1 MTFKRLKAT
10 TNGLLTGDNVLTA
23 NSESLLGLLEMAYND
38 VIAHAD
44 ALHLMT
50 LNRSGDIFRL
60 AQGKYVVRV
69 PELPVDDDDELDID
83 NELCFAV
90 ARFLASYMSDKKSAV
105 HFEEAK
111 RLVRNYNSK
120 VFEILETIKD
130 QGDGTYDTN
139 PTHYA

>member
-10 TNGLLTGDNVLTA
+10 TNGLLTGDNILTEDHDA
-23 NSESLLGLLEMAYND
+23 VLGLLEMAYND

-44 ALHLMT
+44 ALHLLT
-50 LNRSGDIFRL
+50 LNRSGDVFRL
-60 AQGKYVVRV
+60 AQGKYVVRI
-69 PELPVDDDDELDID
+69 PALPTDDEDELDID

-90 ARFLASYMSDKKSAV
+90 ARLLASYVSDKKSSV
-105 HFEEAK
+105 HFAEAK
-111 RLVRNYNSK
+111 RLINNYNSK
-120 VFEILETIKD
+120 IFEILETIKE

>member
-10 TNGLLTGDNVLTA
+10 TNGLLTGDIPLTEDIDA
-23 NSESLLGLLEMAYND
+23 LLGLLEMAFND

-69 PELPVDDDDELDID
+69 PVLPAIDDDELDID

-90 ARFLASYMSDKKSAV
+90 ARLLASYMSDKKSAV
-105 HFEEAK
+105 HFAEAK
-111 RLVRNYNSK
+111 RLINNYNSK
-120 VFEILETIKD
+120 IFEILETIKE
-130 QGDGTYDTN
+130 QGDATYDTN

>member
-10 TNGLLTGDNVLTA
+10 TNGLLTGDNILTEDSDA
-23 NSESLLGLLEMAYND
+23 LLGLLEMAYND

-50 LNRSGDIFRL
+50 LNRAGDIFRL
-60 AQGKYVVRV
+60 AQGKYVVRT
-69 PELPVDDDDELDID
+69 PELPMDDDSELDID
-83 NELCFAV
+83 NELCFPV
-90 ARFLASYMSDKKSAV
+90 ARFLASYMSDKKSAI
-105 HFEEAK
+105 HFDEAK
-111 RLVRNYNSK
+111 RLIRNYNSK
-120 VFEILETIKD
+120 IFEILETIKD